1 MDELDLARLLDE
13 ISPDSPCGENLEE
26 DTAFLQLEDEA
37 RFVEERQ
44 MGDTILAAEEPD
56 WKVVRNLSLGL
67 LEKTRDIQ
75 IAMHLTTA
83 LIRTDGF
90 QGLDQ
95 GLTLMN
101 EWLRKYWDTVYPV
114 QDPEDDSPILRINT
128 LNSLNDFVLI
138 RKPLNFI
145 PLTQTPLGNYCWQD
159 IEIAEGK
166 KPAPKEGELT
176 EMPIIDAAFNET
188 DFEALKS
195 LEKSIKH
202 AEEQAKEIIDIVIEK
217 ADAINA
223 PDLLALISL
232 LQNIHK
238 FVEEKIQYKENLEG
252 ISSDDTEGVATS
264 EGGESI
270 KRKKAGIN
278 SREDVKKAIDEICNY
293 FERNEPSSPV
303 PLMLLRAKKMVTM
316 DFMEILRD
324 MTPEGVSQ
332 AETICGI
339 KNDEEN

>member
-1 MDELDLARLLDE
+1 MDELVLTRLLDE

-26 DTAFLQLEDEA
+26 DAVFLQLEDEA

-44 MGDTILAAEEPD
+44 MGDTILPAEEPD
-56 WKVVRNLSLGL
+56 WKVVRNISLEL
-67 LEKTRDIQ
+67 LEKTKDIQ

-83 LIRTDGF
+83 LIRADGF
-90 QGLDQ
+90 RGLDQ

-114 QDPEDDSPILRINT
+114 QDPEDDTPILRINT
-128 LNSLNDFVLI
+128 LNSLNDYALI

-166 KPAPKEGELT
+166 KLPPKEGELP

-188 DFEALKS
+188 DLDSLKS
-195 LEKSIKH
+195 LEKTIKH
-202 AEEQAKEIIDIVIEK
+202 AEEQAKGIIDIVIEK

-223 PDLLALISL
+223 PDFLALTNL
-232 LQNIHK
+232 LQGIHK
-238 FVEEKIQYKENLEG
+238 FIDEKIRYREDLEG
-252 ISSDDTEGVATS
+252 ISNGDA
-264 EGGESI
+264 EGGVIPSGSENI
-270 KRKKAGIN
+270 KRKRAGIT
-278 SREDVKKAIDEICNY
+278 SREDVMKAIDEICNY
-293 FERNEPSSPV
+293 FDRNEPSSPV
-303 PLMLLRAKKMVTM
+303 PLVLRRAKKMVTM

-324 MTPEGVSQ
+324 MTPEGVGQ
-332 AETICGI
+332 AETICGV
-339 KNDEEN
+339 KNDQEE